1 MEVWGLGYHDLD
13 SGILLIVCSL
23 MGLIVRFF
31 GSVGAVLLAAYVV
44 PGFVVANF
52 YTAAIVALILGIIN
66 ITIKP
71 ILTILTL
78 PLNLFT
84 LGLFSFV
91 INAALILFVSSFVQ
105 GFHVSGFLPALLGG
119 AVIAVVQWL
128 LHKVS

>member
-1 MEVWGLGYHDLD
+1 
-13 SGILLIVCSL
+13 
-23 MGLIVRFF
+23 MGLIVRFL
-31 GSVGAVLLAAYVV
+31 GSVAAVLLAAYLV

-66 ITIKP
+66 VTIKP

-78 PLNLFT
+78 PLTVIT

-105 GFHVSGFLPALLGG
+105 GFQVSGFLPALLGG
-119 AVIAVVQWL
+119 AVIAIVQWL
-128 LHKVS
+128 FSKVF